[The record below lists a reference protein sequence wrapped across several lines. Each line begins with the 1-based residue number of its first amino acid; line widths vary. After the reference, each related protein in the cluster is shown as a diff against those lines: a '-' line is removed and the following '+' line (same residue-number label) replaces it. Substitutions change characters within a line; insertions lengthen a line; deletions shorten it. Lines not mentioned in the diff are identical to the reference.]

1 MKQWNFKNK
10 WYRLNS
16 MVACADCFFFL
27 ATPLGDRIQ
36 AASFLRFQAS
46 MAIDCHCLQA
56 VVAIVLHQACVA
68 EIFSSK
74 SSWLFGFPRMAIRR
88 LSRILYPGSTARL
101 NKWEVKLKWLLAM
114 ANGAATGPAGTI
126 IGIVELPENVTLKWE
141 NNATSVQLGR
151 LYSVWCILFVVL
163 SNVYSI
169 YLHQFFFQPQQFHP
183 RIWNDQLYTNV
194 WESTWEW
201 SDGTWWRKCVFQS
214 GWEYWCLGYA
224 KETRIHACG

>member
-1 MKQWNFKNK
+1 MFQVMKQWNFKNK

-16 MVACADCFFFL
+16 MVACADCCVFFL

-101 NKWEVKLKWLLAM
+101 NKWQVKLKVS
-114 ANGAATGPAGTI
+114 NGQ
-126 IGIVELPENVTLKWE
+126 W
-141 NNATSVQLGR
+141 R
-151 LYSVWCILFVVL
+151 C
-163 SNVYSI
+163 
-169 YLHQFFFQPQQFHP
+169 
-183 RIWNDQLYTNV
+183 D
-194 WESTWEW
+194 W
-201 SDGTWWRKCVFQS
+201 SCWQNHWHSGASRKCHAQV
-214 GWEYWCLGYA
+214 A
-224 KETRIHACG
+224 K

>member
-1 MKQWNFKNK
+1 M
-10 WYRLNS
+10 LI
-16 MVACADCFFFL
+16 VVFFFL

-101 NKWEVKLKWLLAM
+101 NKWQVKLKVS
-114 ANGAATGPAGTI
+114 NGQ
-126 IGIVELPENVTLKWE
+126 W
-141 NNATSVQLGR
+141 R
-151 LYSVWCILFVVL
+151 C
-163 SNVYSI
+163 
-169 YLHQFFFQPQQFHP
+169 
-183 RIWNDQLYTNV
+183 D
-194 WESTWEW
+194 W
-201 SDGTWWRKCVFQS
+201 SCWQNHWHSGASRKCHAQV
-214 GWEYWCLGYA
+214 A
-224 KETRIHACG
+224 K

>member
-1 MKQWNFKNK
+1 MVSFKFYGCLC
-10 WYRLNS
+10 WLL
-16 MVACADCFFFL
+16 CFFFL

-101 NKWEVKLKWLLAM
+101 NKWEVKLKLKLKSLAM
-114 ANGAATGPAGTI
+114 ANGAATAPAGK
-126 IGIVELPENVTLKWE
+126 IVGVVDGPENVTLKWQ

-151 LYSVWCILFVVL
+151 LHSVWCILFVVL

-169 YLHQFFFQPQQFHP
+169 YLHQFFSATTVSSKDMEWPTVHQCLVEHMGM
-183 RIWNDQLYTNV
+183 V
-194 WESTWEW
+194 WWHVVAQMRLSKW
-201 SDGTWWRKCVFQS
+201 
-214 GWEYWCLGYA
+214 LGVLVPWL
-224 KETRIHACG
+224 C